1 MEKNDKKQEK
11 NVDRYSVKEEGR
23 KPQIVI
29 LDGYTENPG
38 DLSWD
43 GFRALGELTVYD
55 RTPREDVEEIVKR
68 IGNAEIVCTNKTP
81 ITEEILRRVPSVRYI
96 GVLATGYNVVDVQA
110 AARRGIP
117 VTNIPDYGTMA
128 VAQYT
133 IAMLLEL
140 CNRIGHHD
148 RVVHEGRWTS
158 ARDFCFWDYPLMELA
173 GKTMGIIGYG
183 RIGQETAR
191 LARAFGM
198 KILACRRRP
207 VRPAK
212 EDDQCRYV
220 SMDEL
225 LAESD
230 VISLHCPLFPET
242 EGLINRQTI
251 ARMKDGVILLNTAR
265 GPLINEKDLAEAL
278 DCGKV
283 YGAAVDVVSTEPI
296 QADNP
301 LLQAKNCLITPHV
314 AWASRESRQRLM
326 DTAVANLQAFL
337 DGKPVHVV
345 NL

>member
-1 MEKNDKKQEK
+1 M
-11 NVDRYSVKEEGR
+11 
-23 KPQIVI
+23 
-29 LDGYTENPG
+29 
-38 DLSWD
+38 
-43 GFRALGELTVYD
+43 YD
-55 RTPREDVEEIVKR
+55 RTPRGDVEEIVKR

-117 VTNIPDYGTMA
+117 VTNIPDYGTGA

-140 CNRIGHHD
+140 CSRIGHHD
-148 RVVHEGRWTS
+148 RVVHEGKWTS
-158 ARDFCFWDYPLMELA
+158 AKDFCFWDYPLMELA

-198 KILACRRRP
+198 KILAFRR
-207 VRPAK
+207 RPAK

-225 LAESD
+225 LAKSD

-265 GPLINEKDLAEAL
+265 GPLINEKDLADAL
-278 DCGKV
+278 NCGKV